1 MEAVDTQQMGENR
14 AHTGLDI
21 IMNGSSSAAAAA
33 AAVPF
38 PHTHTETP
46 CLNEVLLHPIDCA
59 VNEL

>member
-38 PHTHTETP
+38 PHTHRDA
-46 CLNEVLLHPIDCA
+46 VL
-59 VNEL
+59 